1 MILITGA
8 AGTVGSEVVK
18 GLMAAG
24 ARVRVGYR
32 NRKPDA
38 PGADAVPFDF
48 DRPEMIAP
56 ALAGV
61 EKVFLLSNTVSPE
74 LNLVRAAKG
83 AGVRHVV
90 KLSVWRAHEEAYSF
104 ARWHRPVER
113 ELEASGLAWT
123 FLRPNLFMQNTVNFM
138 GETIRRDGAFYM
150 PSGSVRVSQ
159 IDARDIAAVAVQAL
173 TRPGHEGSAYELSGP
188 ESLSF
193 HEMATILTRV
203 LGREIRYV
211 EIPAGDYK
219 KGAIATG
226 VPEGYA
232 DALVDLFH
240 RYYHETREKA
250 AIVTPTVRELV
261 GRQPARYEEF
271 ARDYAVALR

>member
-1 MILITGA
+1 MRPPEGKAWASPTKEVIMILITGA

-48 DRPEMIAP
+48 DRPEMISP

-61 EKVFLLSNTVSPE
+61 EKVFLLSNIVSHE
-74 LNLVRAAKG
+74 LNLVRAAKA

-104 ARWHRPVER
+104 ARWHRPVEL
-113 ELEASGLAWT
+113 ELEGSGLAWT

-173 TRPGHEGSAYELSGP
+173 SPVPATSAAPMSFRVPRARASTRWTPSSPGCSDARSATSKSRPG
-188 ESLSF
+188 
-193 HEMATILTRV
+193 TTR
-203 LGREIRYV
+203 REPSRR
-211 EIPAGDYK
+211 ACQ
-219 KGAIATG
+219 
-226 VPEGYA
+226 
-232 DALVDLFH
+232 
-240 RYYHETREKA
+240 KA
-250 AIVTPTVRELV
+250 TPTHSSTSFTATTRRRE
-261 GRQPARYEEF
+261 RRW
-271 ARDYAVALR
+271 R